1 MSPQFSFDS
10 AFLNRIE
17 MGTCTSFD
25 VGCFI
30 GVQLPKFKQS
40 FSKNRILTIY
50 GNVKNFTNVVTVVFF
65 YRNFL

>member
-1 MSPQFSFDS
+1 MSPQFFYDF
-10 AFLNRIE
+10 AFQIE
-17 MGTCTSFD
+17 IGTCTSFA
-25 VGCFI
+25 VSCFI